1 MTYKGSNLAILNGFF
16 FFHQLRCQFL
26 VKVFKDLSFSSFNPF
41 LCLFISAKMAT
52 YFSCYTSGQEQKE
65 VIEMEVKLKEKLQ
78 KNGLYGM
85 IKDAEA
91 IYQKIAKKLSV
102 KASVVSAASPTPY
115 EISEAHK
122 AHQLEV
128 ERKRSQAL
136 EETQRRTFRAR

>member
-1 MTYKGSNLAILNGFF
+1 
-16 FFHQLRCQFL
+16 
-26 VKVFKDLSFSSFNPF
+26 
-41 LCLFISAKMAT
+41 
-52 YFSCYTSGQEQKE
+52 
-65 VIEMEVKLKEKLQ
+65 MEIKLKERLQ
-78 KNGLYGM
+78 RNGLYGK

-91 IYQKIAKKLSV
+91 VDQKIAKKLSV

-136 EETQRRTFRAR
+136 GENQRRTFRAR